1 MTDVWE
7 RQEDYET
14 FAKEKLGPITQ
25 EVGVQAQPE
34 VQYFDVHNYLT
45 AG

>member
-25 EVGVQAQPE
+25 EVGVQVQPE
-34 VQYFDVHNYLT
+34 IQYSDVHNYLT